1 VNRFAYNIFLY
12 SHFRIPHKCSIMLTK
27 DAEQV
32 FPAPNFKVYGKESDV
47 SIIKMQ

>member
-1 VNRFAYNIFLY
+1 
-12 SHFRIPHKCSIMLTK
+12 MLTK

-47 SIIKMQ
+47 SIINSYNMLFANLIVIGGLLSEEPRG